1 MQYFNEGLV
10 TSQDIQTEN
19 RNLFYAEY
27 LALGGV
33 DQGFNSFMHAKQLP
47 NGMYLRSS
55 VHTNRT
61 VSHDEITGWM
71 ASSHILKTGHKLEIW
86 KTLLSNYGAYPAV
99 VKDWTDR
106 LPYNPGNYY
115 AWASYAGSYAKYL
128 FLPMYFINLLVA
140 IAKEKQ
146 NTSSKIIYWLELS
159 TMPKTWVNIQMKK
172 IFEAKMKAQY
182 GENYLK
188 GLFNIYFGAED
199 RKYFPLWKLLNEK
212 K

>member
-1 MQYFNEGLV
+1 MNYWNEGLV
-10 TSQDIQTEN
+10 TSSDPVTEN

-33 DQGFNSFMHAKQLP
+33 DQGFNSFMHQKQLP
-47 NGMYLRSS
+47 NGLYLRSS
-55 VHTNRT
+55 LHTNRT

-71 ASSHILKTGHKLEIW
+71 ASSYILKTGHKLEIW

-99 VKDWTDR
+99 VKDFTDK

-115 AWASYAGSYAKYL
+115 SWASYAGSASKYL
-128 FLPMYFINLLVA
+128 FLPMYFINLLIA

-159 TMPKTWVNIQMKK
+159 TMPKTWINLQMKK
-172 IFEAKMKAQY
+172 IFEAKMKSQY
-182 GENYLK
+182 GEKWLES
-188 GLFNIYFGAED
+188 LFSIYFANESRTD
-199 RKYFPLWKLLNEK
+199 FPIWKEILK
-212 K
+212 